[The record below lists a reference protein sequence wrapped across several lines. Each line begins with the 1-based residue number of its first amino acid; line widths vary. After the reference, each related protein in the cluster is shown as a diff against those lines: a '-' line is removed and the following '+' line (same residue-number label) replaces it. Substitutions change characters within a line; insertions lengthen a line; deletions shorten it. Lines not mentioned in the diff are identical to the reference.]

1 MTRRLA
7 ATLFVAAAAAIAGCE
22 NSGSHRADVSPT
34 ARTVSPDARI
44 LSILRA
50 HDVQEVRVG
59 QLAQKKGGAAAR
71 QYGEVLVREHSAHK
85 DQVEATAKAAS
96 VLLLDPEDAMRMQ
109 MTERGSN
116 PMPDPVARLENLQG
130 SDFDRALSELMVQ
143 GHRDLIQ
150 MVDAARGQTQTPS
163 VRELLESTLPVLK
176 RHEQMAA
183 DLLKPMR

>member
-7 ATLFVAAAAAIAGCE
+7 ATLFVAAAAALAGCE
-22 NSGSHRADVSPT
+22 NSGAHRTDAAPT
-34 ARTVSPDARI
+34 SRTVSPDARI

-50 HDVQEVRVG
+50 HDVEEVRVG

-71 QYGEVLVREHSAHK
+71 QYGEVLVREHTAHK

-96 VLLLDPEDAMRMQ
+96 VLLLDPDEAMRMQ
-109 MTERGSN
+109 MNDRGAN
-116 PMPDPVARLENLQG
+116 AMPDPVARLESLQG
-130 SDFDRALSELMVQ
+130 SDFDRALSELMTQ

-150 MVDAARGQTQTPS
+150 MVEASRGQTQTPS
-163 VRELLESTLPVLK
+163 VRELLDSTLPVLK

-183 DLLKPMR
+183 DLVKPMR